1 MIEKFK
7 IYITAIRPHH
17 WIKNILIFLPSFTS
31 GVIDIEKSKLLLL
44 AFLAFSFT
52 ASAGYLFND
61 IKDKATDR
69 KNAYKKHRAI
79 ASGAL
84 STKDAVILS
93 VLLLIASLGIII
105 SIGSTQFAMTVAV
118 YLLLT
123 FTYSLYL
130 KHMVVA
136 DIITL
141 SLLYTLRVTAG
152 ALILSIDLSVW
163 LLSFSILIF
172 LSLATIKRI
181 SELKTL
187 PLGQDEIKVREYL
200 PNDIIILE
208 TLSLVSGYISVVVLI
223 FHFSIEA
230 TQVLYS
236 QYEIL
241 WLICPI
247 ILYWLTRVILITHRG
262 EMHQDPIIF
271 ALKDK
276 ISLYIAISIAF
287 IVLLAKFL

>member
-1 MIEKFK
+1 MTEKFK
-7 IYITAIRPHH
+7 IYINAIRPHH
-17 WIKNILIFLPSFTS
+17 WIKNILIFLPSLTS
-31 GVIDIEKSKLLLL
+31 GIIDIEKSKLLLL
-44 AFLAFSFT
+44 AFLAFSFV
-52 ASAGYLFND
+52 ASVGYLFND
-61 IKDKATDR
+61 IKDKDTDK
-69 KNAYKKHRAI
+69 KNSYKKHRAI

-84 STKDAVILS
+84 SVKGAVILS
-93 VLLLIASLGIII
+93 VLLFIASLGIII

-230 TQVLYS
+230 TQALYS

-247 ILYWLTRVILITHRG
+247 ILYWLTRIILITHRG
-262 EMHQDPIIF
+262 EMHQDPIIY